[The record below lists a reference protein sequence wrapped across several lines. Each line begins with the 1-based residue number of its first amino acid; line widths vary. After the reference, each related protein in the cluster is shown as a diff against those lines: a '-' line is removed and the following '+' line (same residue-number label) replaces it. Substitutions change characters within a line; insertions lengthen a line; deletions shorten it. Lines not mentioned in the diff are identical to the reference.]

1 VTRRHISGML
11 LGAAMVFAPAC
22 FGDSIV
28 LFNGS
33 FETGS
38 SGVVSHV
45 GMFGGPSAADGWNI
59 WNNDPGATTT
69 TELCTATGCAGG
81 GTPYGEAPGSLP
93 PTPVDGLHTLHV
105 VTTATVHNNGLYTTF
120 TPVTSVTLDSL
131 WVYVVSGVVAQG
143 AGNGGATQLDIAG
156 ESIGIGHWQ
165 ELTSYS
171 PSGVANEMIIYAT
184 EYGTP
189 ADFFVDYASVSTYSS
204 ATPEPGSMA
213 LLLGAVLFGVAVS
226 FRSRT
231 SPKGI

>member
-1 VTRRHISGML
+1 MTKRHISGML
-11 LGAAMVFAPAC
+11 LGAVMVFVPAC
-22 FGDSIV
+22 FGDSII

-33 FETGS
+33 FEQGS

-81 GTPYGEAPGSLP
+81 GTPYGETTGTLP
-93 PTPVDGLHTLHV
+93 PAPVDGLHTMHI

-120 TPVTSVTLDSL
+120 SPVTSVTLDSL

-143 AGNGGATQLDIAG
+143 VGNGGATQLDIANQ
-156 ESIGIGHWQ
+156 SIALGQWQ

-171 PSGVANEMIIYAT
+171 PSGVANELIIYAT
-184 EYGTP
+184 ENGTP
-189 ADFFVDYASVSTYSS
+189 ADYYVDDASVTAFS
-204 ATPEPGSMA
+204 AAAPEPGSMA
-213 LLLGAVLFGVAVS
+213 LLLGAALFGAAVS

-231 SPKGI
+231 SRKGI